1 MSRPGITRT
10 APLRLHH
17 LVISLIAITVA
28 VALLLNYY
36 LW

>member
-1 MSRPGITRT
+1 MTEAGPFGRLRT
-10 APLRLHH
+10 HRIVVAVVAVL
-17 LVISLIAITVA
+17 VA

>member
-1 MSRPGITRT
+1 VSRPGITRT
-10 APLRLHH
+10 ARLRH
-17 LVISLIAITVA
+17 LVVALIAITVA

>member
-1 MSRPGITRT
+1 MSRLGITRT
-10 APLRLHH
+10 ARLRLHH

-28 VALLLNYY
+28 VAVLLNYY